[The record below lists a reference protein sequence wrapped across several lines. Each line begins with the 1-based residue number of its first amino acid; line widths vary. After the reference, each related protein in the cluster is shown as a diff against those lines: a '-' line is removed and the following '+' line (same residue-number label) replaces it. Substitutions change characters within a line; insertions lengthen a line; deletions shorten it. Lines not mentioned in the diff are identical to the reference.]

1 MHAQGIVHGNLDPSH
16 IMWFATDFSWKLVNL
31 DAASAVGDPVLL
43 DHITSRRYAAPEIR
57 RAMEQRSKQTRLECA
72 TDMWSMGL
80 IAFEIFTGIYQL
92 SHPLNERAKCRRYG
106 SRIYRSAELRR
117 SPARRMDEAGGAHSR
132 WKSDRQ
138 HVDRDA

>member
-57 RAMEQRSKQTRLECA
+57 RAMSSVRNRHASNARQTCGPWVSLLSRSSQGR
-72 TDMWSMGL
+72 
-80 IAFEIFTGIYQL
+80 YL
-92 SHPLNERAKCRRYG
+92 SIVASTE
-106 SRIYRSAELRR
+106 
-117 SPARRMDEAGGAHSR
+117 
-132 WKSDRQ
+132 
-138 HVDRDA
+138 